1 MSEKQSRGRGR
12 GIKPGGFADR
22 LAKATAD
29 PEGNP
34 ADDDRQAMALK
45 SESERKSRI
54 ACRAQGPRSRR
65 RKPRVDSR
73 VIPSSVP
80 PSLLRLDRACFG

>member
-1 MSEKQSRGRGR
+1 MFTTFCSGQTVSRTFFLIMSEKQSRGRGR

-54 ACRAQGPRSRR
+54 ACRLKGQEAEDGNQEWTQG
-65 RKPRVDSR
+65 
-73 VIPSSVP
+73 
-80 PSLLRLDRACFG
+80 